1 MNAQQIIQ
9 DICKDVGVTL
19 NGPEAWDPTIHND
32 RFYAHVLARGSL
44 GLGESYMRGW
54 WDADD
59 LFGFFQ
65 RILSA
70 KHVNE
75 HRYVGWRTK
84 LEVLRANITMLVDML
99 R

>member
-65 RILSA
+65 YAQEYAIDGPSMASNKSL
-70 KHVNE
+70 
-75 HRYVGWRTK
+75 
-84 LEVLRANITMLVDML
+84 LRL
-99 R
+99 